1 MKIIVSVFDGV
12 YGRPAAGVEV
22 SVLREPA
29 AEPSSRYAGLTD
41 AFGTFICP
49 ATSEDL
55 SRGQHCTVRLNVDS
69 YFASLGIV
77 AGYKKAELEARIID
91 SVHEHRVMAVITP
104 FTHTTWLTR

>member
-29 AEPSSRYAGLTD
+29 TEPSSRYAGRTD
-41 AFGTFICP
+41 AFGTFTCT
-49 ATSEDL
+49 ATSDDIC
-55 SRGQHCTVRLNVDS
+55 RGQHCTVRVDVDG

-77 AGYKKAELEARIID
+77 AGYKKAVLESRIID
-91 SVHEHRVMAVITP
+91 STHEHRVMSVITP
-104 FTHTTWLTR
+104 FAHSTWLTR